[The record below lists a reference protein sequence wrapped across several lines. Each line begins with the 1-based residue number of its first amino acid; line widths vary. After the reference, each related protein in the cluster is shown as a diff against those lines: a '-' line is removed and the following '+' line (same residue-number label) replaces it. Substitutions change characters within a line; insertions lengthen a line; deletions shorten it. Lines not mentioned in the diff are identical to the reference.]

1 MMGRKSCRYGFM
13 AVRLKRAHR
22 KRQGIAKRHPL
33 LLACIA
39 VLSIVMFPFPAI
51 TGGSIQDKEPAVS
64 LAEKWGIEILGVRM
78 ASRGHMVDFRYRI
91 VDAAKSVELFSRNTK
106 PYLIDNESGKVLAV
120 PRFAK
125 VGALRSTNQ
134 PLEGKAYWMFFGN
147 PGVVKTGSRVTVVI
161 GDLKLKDLI
170 VQ

>member
-1 MMGRKSCRYGFM
+1 MFERKSCRYGFM
-13 AVRLKRAHR
+13 AVWPKSAHR
-22 KRQGIAKRHPL
+22 KSRRTARRHPI
-33 LLACIA
+33 LLACIL
-39 VLSIVMFPFPAI
+39 VLSIVTLPFPGN
-51 TGGSIQDKEPAVS
+51 TGGSEQETEAARS
-64 LAEKWGIEILGVRM
+64 LTEEWGIEIIGIRM
-78 ASRGHMVDFRYRI
+78 ASRGHMVDFRYRV
-91 VDAAKSVELFSRNTK
+91 VDAAKSAKLFSRNTK

-134 PLEGKAYWMFFGN
+134 PRRGKTYWMFFGN
-147 PGVVKTGSRVTVVI
+147 PGVVKTGNRVTVVI